1 MGNARLDEFKP
12 MRRKINNGVINK
24 FVQEDELP
32 LWLEQGWN
40 RRWYNQD
47 EQNKKN
53 SEGNKNVGQ
62 MYLVNRI
69 IKQQEL
75 KFQEL

>member
-1 MGNARLDEFKP
+1 MGNARLDEFKS

-24 FVQEDELP
+24 FVREEEIP

-47 EQNKKN
+47 EQNKK
-53 SEGNKNVGQ
+53 K
-62 MYLVNRI
+62 
-69 IKQQEL
+69 
-75 KFQEL
+75 

>member
-12 MRRKINNGVINK
+12 MKRKINNGVINK

-32 LWLEQGWN
+32 LWLEQGWH

-53 SEGNKNVGQ
+53 S
-62 MYLVNRI
+62 
-69 IKQQEL
+69 
-75 KFQEL
+75 